1 MLVNNFTTPAEFRER
16 LQRFEP
22 NFEGDTRSEPFDH
35 ERLKTPAFVWRPTN
49 YSVNAVFY
57 RHRMKSFT

>member
-35 ERLKTPAFVWRPTN
+35 ERLKTLGFRLAPDKLLR
-49 YSVNAVFY
+49 
-57 RHRMKSFT
+57 

>member
-35 ERLKTPAFVWRPTN
+35 ERLKTPGFRLASDKLLR
-49 YSVNAVFY
+49 
-57 RHRMKSFT
+57 